1 MMRYE
6 IIISTP
12 GHSSNSDG
20 GHVFAAPVCQAP
32 ICDVAGSHWNLE
44 VMTIS
49 SETFYGTALTSV
61 LYTEKPSAKEKE

>member
-1 MMRYE
+1 MRYE

-12 GHSSNSDG
+12 GHSNNRDG

-32 ICDVAGSHWNLE
+32 YVMWQGPYWNLE

-49 SETFYGTALTSV
+49 LEIFYGMALTSV
-61 LYTEKPSAKEKE
+61 LYMEKPSAKEKG